1 MVYYT
6 LPTGKVLGS
15 EVCPLGSEKN
25 GAKMKR
31 TDRLYSQESEPGKF
45 ARMKMRRLISKDKC

>member
-6 LPTGKVLGS
+6 LPTGEVLGS
-15 EVCPLGSEKN
+15 EVCPLGREKN

-31 TDRLYSQESEPGKF
+31 TDRLYSQ
-45 ARMKMRRLISKDKC
+45 